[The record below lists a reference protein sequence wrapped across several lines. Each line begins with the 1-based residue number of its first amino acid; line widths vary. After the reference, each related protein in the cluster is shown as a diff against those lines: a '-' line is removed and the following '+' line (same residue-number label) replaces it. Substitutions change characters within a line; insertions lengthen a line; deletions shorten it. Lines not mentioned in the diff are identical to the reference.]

1 MFTRTK
7 GSEIMNIELLKEL
20 LIIAIASGVIMTLF
34 VQKIKES
41 FTFKKGNRVVFI
53 SFFTNM
59 VLGTLFAI
67 SFSNANLINAI
78 WVGFFSFVG
87 ADTIYK
93 VLEDKVFKS
102 IKELEKEEEIEYDL

>member
-1 MFTRTK
+1 
-7 GSEIMNIELLKEL
+7 MNIELLKEV
-20 LIIAIASGVIMTLF
+20 LIVAICSGAIMTLF
-34 VQKIKES
+34 IQKIKES
-41 FTFKKGNRVVFI
+41 IEIKKSNTIIII
-53 SFFTNM
+53 SFFTNI

-67 SFSNANLINAI
+67 SFSDVNLINAI

-93 VLEDKVFKS
+93 TLEDKVFKS

>member
-1 MFTRTK
+1 
-7 GSEIMNIELLKEL
+7 MNIELLKEL
-20 LIIAIASGVIMTLF
+20 LIIAIASGVIMTMF
-34 VQKIKES
+34 IQKIKETFTINGGTVIIVS
-41 FTFKKGNRVVFI
+41 FVL
-53 SFFTNM
+53 NM
-59 VLGTLFAI
+59 IIGSLFAI

-93 VLEDKVFKS
+93 TLEDKVFKS

>member
-20 LIIAIASGVIMTLF
+20 LIIAIASGVIMTMF
-34 VQKIKES
+34 IQKIKETFTINGGMVIIVS
-41 FTFKKGNRVVFI
+41 FI
-53 SFFTNM
+53 LNM
-59 VLGTLFAI
+59 IIGTLFAI
-67 SFSNANLINAI
+67 SFSDVNLINAI

-93 VLEDKVFKS
+93 TLEDKVFKS
-102 IKELEKEEEIEYDL
+102 IKELEKEEIEYDL